1 MTTPVKPAAPVVPEV
16 PVAPVT
22 PVTPVAPTFPGITTP
37 NVQAPKEQEI
47 KIPIFLQKN
56 RK

>member
-1 MTTPVKPAAPVVPEV
+1 MTTPVKPVTPVVPTT
-16 PVAPVT
+16 PVT